1 MALTAVQLFINNV
14 IISQENS
21 CKISSQIGFL
31 KYKKS
36 YKKNTNEEEGLQ
48 GKSH

>member
-21 CKISSQIGFL
+21 CKISSHI
-31 KYKKS
+31 KHA
-36 YKKNTNEEEGLQ
+36 NEEEGLQ
-48 GKSH
+48 DKSH